1 MSAACRRVMVMAA
14 STENAVSVQG
24 RGFLWLWLALSLVGL
39 AGAVYLGVIHWQV
52 HNLPGHV
59 SFCAVSERMNC
70 DTVALSPYS
79 ILWGLPLAAWGGLFY
94 LAIGI
99 LALAALRARR
109 AGFPWGLLS
118 LAALWAVGLSVYL
131 FLLSELVIGSFC
143 LVCGSLY
150 LINLGLLAVAAT
162 GLRRSCGTWRLA
174 ARLRDDVGFLAG
186 KKTASVAAMLAGALL
201 LGGAYAGKSLL
212 YPQRVFAGGLGDLHA
227 GRTEAGADYLGAAQ
241 PRLTIVEFSD
251 YECPFCNTAHE
262 KLRQTLRQNAGWIRL
277 EHRHFPLDGACNPLL
292 HGRSMHRSACV
303 SARAAICAGRA
314 GKFWEMNDALFAR
327 RGGLDAGGLTV
338 LAETLGLDATA
349 FRACLDDPAT
359 AQELKRDIE
368 EGIRRRFNGTPSFV
382 VNGRVLPGLNAVLE
396 SVRANAAAANQG
408 GEHVE
413 TGADR

>member
-1 MSAACRRVMVMAA
+1 MAP
-14 STENAVSVQG
+14 STDNAVSAPG
-24 RGFLWLWLALSLVGL
+24 RGLFWSWLALSLAGL
-39 AGAVYLGVIHWQV
+39 AGSVYLGVIHWQV

-70 DTVALSPYS
+70 DTVALSPHS

-94 LAIGI
+94 LALGA

-131 FLLSELVIGSFC
+131 FLLSELIIGSFC

-150 LINLGLLAVAAT
+150 LVNLGLLAVAAV
-162 GLRRSCGTWRLA
+162 GLRRSCGGWRLF
-174 ARLRDDVGFLAG
+174 ARLRDDLGFVAG
-186 KKTASVAAMLAGALL
+186 RKKVALAAMLAGALL
-201 LGGAYAGKSLL
+201 LGGAYLGKSLL
-212 YPQRVFAGGLGDLHA
+212 YPQRVFAGGLGDLPT
-227 GRTEAGADYLGAAQ
+227 GRTAEGADYLGAAQ
-241 PRLTIVEFSD
+241 PRLVIVEFSD
-251 YECPFCNTAHE
+251 YECPFCNQAHE
-262 KLRQTLRQNAGWIRL
+262 KLRQALRQSSDWIRL

-292 HGRSMHRSACV
+292 KGRSMHRSACI

-338 LAETLGLDATA
+338 LAETLGLDAAA

-359 AQELKRDIE
+359 AGELKRDIE
-368 EGIRRRFNGTPSFV
+368 EGMRRRLSGTPSFV
-382 VNGRVLPGLNAVLE
+382 VNGKVMPSLNAVLE
-396 SVRANAAAANQG
+396 AVRAGAAVEKQG
-408 GEHVE
+408 GEHAE